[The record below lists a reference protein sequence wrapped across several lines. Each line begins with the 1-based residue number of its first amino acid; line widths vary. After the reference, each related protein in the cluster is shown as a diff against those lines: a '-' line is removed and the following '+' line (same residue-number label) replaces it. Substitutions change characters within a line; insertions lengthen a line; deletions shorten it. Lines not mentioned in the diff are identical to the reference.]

1 MEFFCRKLVGL
12 AVGAAVFIAQADA
25 TVAQDWPLR
34 QVTIVVPFAAG
45 GVVDVVARVVSG
57 RLAELLGRPVIV
69 ENVVGA
75 GGMTA
80 VSRVVKAAPDGY
92 QVVLGTAA
100 ALAINQTL
108 YKKPLYDAAIDLA
121 PVGLIAEQPQML
133 TVRKDLPVGTL
144 QEFVAY
150 TKRNQARMQYGS
162 SGAGSV
168 SHLACALL
176 NVAIDVNVTHVPYR
190 GGGNVAQDLIAGR
203 LDYWCG
209 SPTTALSL
217 VESNALNAIAI
228 LAQARLWALPA
239 LATAQEQGLSGV
251 EADNWFAFFLPKATP
266 PSIIRKL
273 HRATVTTIETPSVH
287 TRLKEIGAP
296 VVGSDRRSPEY
307 LQHFVVSEIE
317 KWARPIRASGVFMD

>member
-1 MEFFCRKLVGL
+1 GLGGRLMEFLCQEFLRVAAG
-12 AVGAAVFIAQADA
+12 AVALIVQVNAA
-25 TVAQDWPLR
+25 VAQDYPLR
-34 QVTIVVPFAAG
+34 PVTIVVPFAAG

-57 RLAELLGRPVIV
+57 RLAGLLGRAV
-69 ENVVGA
+69 NAGYVVCLC
-75 GGMTA
+75 GMTA
-80 VSRVVKAAPDGY
+80 VLRVVKAAPDGY

-133 TVRKDLPVGTL
+133 TVRKDLPAGTL
-144 QEFVAY
+144 QEFVIY

-176 NVAIDVNVTHVPYR
+176 NVAICVNVTHVPYR

-209 SPTTALSL
+209 SPTTALPL
-217 VESNALNAIAI
+217 VESNALKAVAI

-239 LATAQEQGLSGV
+239 LATASEQGLSGV
-251 EADNWFAFFLPKATP
+251 EADNWFAFFLPKA
-266 PSIIRKL
+266 
-273 HRATVTTIETPSVH
+273 
-287 TRLKEIGAP
+287 AP
-296 VVGSDRRSPEY
+296 LS
-307 LQHFVVSEIE
+307 
-317 KWARPIRASGVFMD
+317 